1 VEHPGPIL
9 DYASPRPRVNVR
21 LPANSV
27 LDIQVS
33 SGRCVITETLTG
45 QNVAI
50 GALIFSAFVLVVTAA
65 STLDGIAW
73 KPRQEVA
80 FMSAL
85 ALTIIGLSLLVV
97 RNTWRKT
104 IITIADGEFSMTS
117 TAPFMATRRYAWPA
131 GEIAD
136 VQVVTTDEA
145 ASLGDLPTFQRNAA
159 DLLGELRI
167 FPKNGAELHLFTDH
181 PLVQLR
187 GLAVLIL
194 KTLCGDDPPA
204 PAPVTKA

>member
-1 VEHPGPIL
+1 VEHPAPIL

-27 LDIQVS
+27 LAVQAS

-45 QNVAI
+45 QNGAI
-50 GALIFSAFVLVVTAA
+50 GALIFSAFVLVMMTG
-65 STLDGIAW
+65 STLEGIAW
-73 KPRQEVA
+73 RSWREIG
-80 FMSAL
+80 FMATL
-85 ALTIIGLSLLVV
+85 AVTIIGLSLLVI

-104 IITIADGEFSMTS
+104 IIAVEDGQFSMTS
-117 TAPFMATRRYAWPA
+117 TAPFMATHRYAWPA

-145 ASLGDLPTFQRNAA
+145 SSLG
-159 DLLGELRI
+159 EMRI
-167 FPKNGAELHLFTDH
+167 FPKMGAELHLFTDH
-181 PLVQLR
+181 SLGQLR
-187 GLAVLIL
+187 GLAVVIL

-204 PAPVTKA
+204 PTPVANV